1 MSKLAD
7 TRILKRLDGQAK
19 DARNMYLEIKD
30 QIKIMG
36 RQEEACFSLFTNL
49 KGSLDSCESENDW
62 INCDW

>member
-19 DARNMYLEIKD
+19 DAQSMYLKIKRQIEI
-30 QIKIMG
+30 IG
-36 RQEEACFSLFTNL
+36 RQEEACLNLFTNV
-49 KGSLDSCESENDW
+49 KGSLDSYESENDW

>member
-19 DARNMYLEIKD
+19 DAQNMYMEIKR
-30 QIKIMG
+30 QIKIIG
-36 RQEEACFSLFTNL
+36 RQEEACISLFTDF